1 MKCPYCNNKVKLV
14 QLFLTKGTIKC
25 SNCNEIFYISKIKLY
40 LPFAAS
46 LIFIFGI
53 AMLKNYFDYNKN
65 IYNLLEALFIFIAI
79 LYVVNIKPVKGK

>member
-46 LIFIFGI
+46 LIFVFGI
-53 AMLKNYFDYNKN
+53 AILKNYFDYNKN
-65 IYNLLEALFIFIAI
+65 VYNLSGVLFIFIII
-79 LYVVNIKPVKGK
+79 LYLVNIKPTKVK

>member
-79 LYVVNIKPVKGK
+79 LYVVNIKPLKGK